1 MAKLRHLHYIVV
13 SARNGSFS
21 AAANELNVR
30 QPIVSKRIKEVE
42 DELGIPLFD
51 RASTGARLTPNGEE
65 FIIGARRIVEDVQ
78 RLKERA
84 KASKAGKLGRIVVGF
99 YKSLSTGRLRTTFV
113 NFAKVILPIGVELV
127 EMPYIELR
135 AGVLASAIDVA
146 IILGE
151 PGRVTLLNTLAL
163 GSEQLVAALPEN
175 HRLAEKS
182 IIYWPELKGER
193 FLDVLPLN

>member
-1 MAKLRHLHYIVV
+1 M
-13 SARNGSFS
+13 
-21 AAANELNVR
+21 
-30 QPIVSKRIKEVE
+30 
-42 DELGIPLFD
+42 
-51 RASTGARLTPNGEE
+51 
-65 FIIGARRIVEDVQ
+65 
-78 RLKERA
+78 
-84 KASKAGKLGRIVVGF
+84 GF

>member
-1 MAKLRHLHYIVV
+1 VV